1 APMRSVAPAPMPV
14 ADLLPMLDSAG
25 LVLVQ
30 TEPGK
35 LADVQARIAS
45 EPRLPRVPRERPVQP
60 PLDSSPLVQIE
71 TRAQPHA

>member
-1 APMRSVAPAPMPV
+1 MPV

-35 LADVQARIAS
+35 FADAQARIAS
-45 EPRLPRVPRERPVQP
+45 EPRPVRVPRERPALP
-60 PLDSSPLVQIE
+60 PLDAGPLVQVE
-71 TRAQPHA
+71 TRQQPHA